1 MKNNPHDEV
10 AQFCKKPCILR
21 VLQKKRKKLRKQFAW
36 SSSPMFRC
44 NVLNHV
50 RGFNPRTSP
59 AGAMSL
65 TTGKPSSIGKKELT
79 L

>member
-1 MKNNPHDEV
+1 MTKLHSSARNHPFFV
-10 AQFCKKPCILR
+10 FFKK
-21 VLQKKRKKLRKQFAW
+21 KSKKLRKQFAW